1 VDPVSDESPSPDTR
15 VDRHLGTVV
24 HVVRARQGRPN
35 LPSAGCPFCVGGL
48 EAPEPYEVK
57 AFPNRWPALGEG
69 RCEVVLYTPD
79 HDASFASLG
88 VAGARRVI
96 DLWAERTSALRA
108 EPGVQFV
115 LVFENRGPEVGA
127 TIAHP
132 HGQIYAY
139 DHVPSRPARRL
150 AGGWRPDPT
159 PGERMILEH
168 EGWQVVAQHAS
179 VFPVALSVEP
189 LERVAD
195 LPSMGPDARDALAHV
210 LVDVLGR
217 LDRLHGQLLPYMMWL
232 HQAPSGE
239 ARVDGEP
246 WFQVEIVSPWRA
258 AGVPRFIAAAEVAC
272 EEYFN
277 PVAPEDVAARLRA
290 L

>member
-1 VDPVSDESPSPDTR
+1 
-15 VDRHLGTVV
+15 
-24 HVVRARQGRPN
+24 
-35 LPSAGCPFCVGGL
+35 
-48 EAPEPYEVK
+48 
-57 AFPNRWPALGEG
+57 
-69 RCEVVLYTPD
+69 
-79 HDASFASLG
+79 
-88 VAGARRVI
+88 
-96 DLWAERTSALRA
+96 
-108 EPGVQFV
+108 
-115 LVFENRGPEVGA
+115 
-127 TIAHP
+127 
-132 HGQIYAY
+132 
-139 DHVPSRPARRL
+139 
-150 AGGWRPDPT
+150 
-159 PGERMILEH
+159 MILEH
-168 EGWQVVAQHAS
+168 EGWQVVAQHAA

-195 LPSMGPDARDALAHV
+195 LPSMGPDTRDALAHV

-217 LDRLHGQLLPYMMWL
+217 LDRLHDQSLPYMMWL